1 MLIIVYYDMIIMKMN
16 QDKQILNLLFLIQI
30 MKIIMVLI
38 ILLFF

>member
-1 MLIIVYYDMIIMKMN
+1 MLIAVYYDMIIMKMN

>member
-1 MLIIVYYDMIIMKMN
+1 MLITVYYDMIIMKMN
-16 QDKQILNLLFLIQI
+16 QDKQILNLLFLIHI